1 MKDRNDTVKVTQLA
15 IGNVSIS
22 PSIRRKLWHTFTAS
36 DEMVTS
42 ADNPFDKKYNWT
54 HYES

>member
-22 PSIRRKLWHTFTAS
+22 PNIRRKLWHTFTAS

-42 ADNPFDKKYNWT
+42 TDNPFDKKYNWT